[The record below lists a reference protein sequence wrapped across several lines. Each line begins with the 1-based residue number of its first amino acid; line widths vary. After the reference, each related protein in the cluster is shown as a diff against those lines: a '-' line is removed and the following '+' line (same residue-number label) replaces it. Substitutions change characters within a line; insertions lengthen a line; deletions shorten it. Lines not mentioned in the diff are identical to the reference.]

1 MTLHVRGWLLCEL
14 RSLILCLWRRA
25 ALKLSARSVPPVC
38 CYPCTMCDFRRLH
51 HLAMLLQI
59 KLHGE
64 KTQRHIK
71 HPFNKFMLVHH
82 QTGNETKPKSQG
94 KIDGLPFL
102 LFLSARGAQTV
113 LSCFK
118 MTWLSE
124 RYGCTAPCTPLCT
137 PLAPA
142 QHCMSSEAAGCT
154 APMVQEKQGAKRW
167 EMQRQKGHF
176 MILWLWS
183 KTVLK
188 YNIQKQE
195 ASSIWHIN
203 TFPSNVTTTQTKLP
217 LLEKPKSISCF
228 SMCAAGVGQAK
239 LQSLCFMH
247 RIASVPC
254 KSKEQISRF
263 QSAFCV
269 YLLL

>member
-1 MTLHVRGWLLCEL
+1 
-14 RSLILCLWRRA
+14 
-25 ALKLSARSVPPVC
+25 
-38 CYPCTMCDFRRLH
+38 
-51 HLAMLLQI
+51 
-59 KLHGE
+59 
-64 KTQRHIK
+64 
-71 HPFNKFMLVHH
+71 MLVHH

-102 LFLSARGAQTV
+102 LFLSARGAQTA

-118 MTWLSE
+118 MTWLPE

-167 EMQRQKGHF
+167 EMQRQKGHL

-217 LLEKPKSISCF
+217 LLEKPTSISCF

-254 KSKEQISRF
+254 KSKEQLSRF